1 MDNNRKPKIEFEQGK
16 KYKIQLIFDQCKTG
30 QTKSNSGKPYNW
42 YLYQCQYNSNEYTF
56 FADYDLHDELKK
68 YGRGDILEIQDN
80 YTGENPYGHD
90 WSVMSVGVTG
100 SLDKIMKDSKNKTE
114 IKIEL
119 FACMKVA
126 SSFSKSL
133 DDLKMNTYAVQSLH
147 KEMVDEVINE
157 SSEAQSWEKAKAV
170 VDKAEELF

>member
-1 MDNNRKPKIEFEQGK
+1 MQNNERKPKIDFEQGK
-16 KYKIQLIFDQCKTG
+16 KYKIQLIFDTCK
-30 QTKSNSGKPYNW
+30 SGKTTKPDGKSYNW

-80 YTGENPYGHD
+80 YEGDNPYGHD

-114 IKIEL
+114 IKIETW
-119 FACMKVA
+119 AAMKVA
-126 SSFSKSL
+126 IYLSNNI
-133 DDLKMNTYAVQSLH
+133 DELKANTYVVKQLH

-157 SSEAQSWEKAKAV
+157 SSQAQAV
-170 VDKAEELF
+170 VDKTEDLF

>member
-16 KYKIQLIFDQCKTG
+16 KYKIQLIFDECK
-30 QTKSNSGKPYNW
+30 SGKTTKPDGKSYNW

-80 YTGENPYGHD
+80 YTGENPYGRD
-90 WSVMSVGVTG
+90 WTVTSVGVTD

-119 FACMKVA
+119 FACMKIA
-126 SSFSKSL
+126 SNFSKSL
-133 DDLKMNTYAVQSLH
+133 DELKMNTYSVQSLH
-147 KEMVDEVINE
+147 REMVKEVENDIDNE
-157 SSEAQSWEKAKAV
+157 SSQAQAV
-170 VDKAEELF
+170 IDKTEELF

>member
-1 MDNNRKPKIEFEQGK
+1 MDNNRKPKIDFELGK
-16 KYKIQLIFDQCKTG
+16 KYKIQLIFDECK
-30 QTKSNSGKPYNW
+30 SGKTTRPDGKSYNW

-80 YTGENPYGHD
+80 YTGDNPYGHD

-114 IKIEL
+114 IKIET
-119 FACMKVA
+119 FAAMKIA
-126 SSFSKSL
+126 AHFSKNIDEL
-133 DDLKMNTYAVQSLH
+133 DLFTQSVLELH
-147 KEMVDEVINE
+147 KRLCNE
-157 SSEAQSWEKAKAV
+157 SLNNDLPVEQRQEV
-170 VDKAEELF
+170 EDKIEELF

>member
-1 MDNNRKPKIEFEQGK
+1 MDNNRKPKIEFELGK
-16 KYKIQLIFDQCKTG
+16 KYKIQLIFDECKTG
-30 QTKSNSGKPYNW
+30 QTKSSNGKPYNW

-80 YTGENPYGHD
+80 YVGDNPYGHD
-90 WSVMSVGVTG
+90 WSVMSVGVSD
-100 SLDKIMKDSKNKTE
+100 SLDNIMKDSKNKTE

-119 FACMKVA
+119 FACMKIA

-157 SSEAQSWEKAKAV
+157 SSKPLQAQAII
-170 VDKAEELF
+170 DKAEELF